1 MTNYMFDLPKDQSSI
16 IKVIGVGGGGSNAV
30 NHMFTQGIHGVNYV
44 VCNTDAQALEL
55 SPIPNKIQLGP
66 ELTEGLGAGS
76 NPEQGRLAAE
86 ESIDEI
92 RSILSKNTKMVFVT
106 ACMGGGTGTGAA
118 PVVARIARE
127 MGILTVGIAT
137 MPFNFEGKRK
147 YQQAKEGVENLKAQV
162 DTILLIS
169 NDKVR
174 EMYGNL
180 SKSEA
185 FSNANNILTT
195 AAKSISEI
203 ITIPGEINVD
213 FADVK
218 HVMAQGGSA
227 LMGCATAEGENRA
240 MNAVQG
246 ALNSPLLNDNDIRG
260 AKKFL
265 VNISSGSNQV
275 TIDEITEINEYVQM
289 MAQDTDIIFGTCD
302 DLSLG
307 EKISVTIIATGFES
321 SSKLDYVTKDNK
333 VVFDFNSA
341 ASSVSEVEVRVQQEK
356 PSLSPVPA
364 PSEKI
369 EEIFVQDL
377 SEDLNLFSQP
387 AVQELDKNTPVVF
400 TLEEPAPSLEE
411 VFSLDLDAEIKPIE
425 NAYNFE
431 LNSQPFSPAEEEEL
445 SPPDLS
451 SINTEEITASGSE
464 VFAEFKIVS
473 SASESAQ
480 SSSAAKDDDR
490 MKDLDERKKALLNLS
505 YRSGNK
511 SMNINELESTPAY
524 LRQGMDLNSG
534 RQFSTEAGMSRFSV
548 GESSIDSEKPEIRR
562 NNSFLHDNVD

>member
-1 MTNYMFDLPKDQSSI
+1 
-16 IKVIGVGGGGSNAV
+16 
-30 NHMFTQGIHGVNYV
+30 
-44 VCNTDAQALEL
+44 
-55 SPIPNKIQLGP
+55 
-66 ELTEGLGAGS
+66 
-76 NPEQGRLAAE
+76 
-86 ESIDEI
+86 
-92 RSILSKNTKMVFVT
+92 
-106 ACMGGGTGTGAA
+106 
-118 PVVARIARE
+118 
-127 MGILTVGIAT
+127 
-137 MPFNFEGKRK
+137 
-147 YQQAKEGVENLKAQV
+147 
-162 DTILLIS
+162 
-169 NDKVR
+169 
-174 EMYGNL
+174 
-180 SKSEA
+180 
-185 FSNANNILTT
+185 
-195 AAKSISEI
+195 
-203 ITIPGEINVD
+203 
-213 FADVK
+213 
-218 HVMAQGGSA
+218 
-227 LMGCATAEGENRA
+227 
-240 MNAVQG
+240 
-246 ALNSPLLNDNDIRG
+246 
-260 AKKFL
+260 
-265 VNISSGSNQV
+265 
-275 TIDEITEINEYVQM
+275 
-289 MAQDTDIIFGTCD
+289 
-302 DLSLG
+302 
-307 EKISVTIIATGFES
+307 
-321 SSKLDYVTKDNK
+321 
-333 VVFDFNSA
+333 
-341 ASSVSEVEVRVQQEK
+341 VEVRVQQEK
-356 PSLSPVPA
+356 PSLSPAPA

-473 SASESAQ
+473 SASESVQ